1 MDAQRK
7 KIQNLTELLD
17 EKRNELNDLY
27 RRFGEKLLRDA
38 DTSEDLGMLLGRER
52 VDSWKSLMD
61 SRENDTRAILDIKDV
76 LARREELRQFHQEI
90 EKKRS
95 HIDGDYRQ
103 VLEELGFAFYQQY
116 TDGQTAQF
124 AEIWEKASADGA
136 QILKLEAKR
145 EKILD
150 ELASAG
156 ALQRMMLQLKLGTTD
171 SAITQHREKM
181 MRILADGAQRL
192 VEEGSL
198 EKCLEAGELDDQFG
212 RIMQSIR
219 DTAGKQRD
227 LDERRNSLQE
237 EKERLTGS
245 LEKQGA
251 AENPSRRIDALHA
264 KIRDT
269 DHRIT
274 MLSIMAARDFCDMAM
289 NEDGDRITEE
299 SALVKEQGQ
308 PLEQVASLRAEISN
322 TRKNIEVLE
331 SELKIGTLDR
341 TIGNIERSLSE
352 FEKKIK
358 QYQDQIEAMEKT
370 REDTI
375 RERDKLNEY
384 RDSIRKSLR

>member
-27 RRFGEKLLRDA
+27 RRFGEKLLKDA
-38 DTSEDLGMLLGRER
+38 DASEDLGVLLGRER

-95 HIDGDYRQ
+95 HVDGDYRQ
-103 VLEELGFAFYQQY
+103 VLEELGYACYKQY
-116 TDGQTAQF
+116 TDGQSAQF
-124 AEIWEKASADGA
+124 AEIWEKASVDGT
-136 QILKLEAKR
+136 QLVKLEEKR
-145 EKILD
+145 GKILD
-150 ELASAG
+150 DLASAG

-171 SAITQHREKM
+171 SAIKQHREKM

-198 EKCLEAGELDDQFG
+198 EKSLDAGDLDEQFG
-212 RIMQSIR
+212 RIMQAVR
-219 DTAGKQRD
+219 DTSGKKRD
-227 LDERRNSLQE
+227 LDERKNSMQE
-237 EKERLTGS
+237 EKERLTGA
-245 LEKQGA
+245 LVKHGA
-251 AENPSRRIDALHA
+251 AENPSRRMDALHA

-269 DHRIT
+269 DRRIT

-289 NEDGDRITEE
+289 NEDGDRSTEE
-299 SALVKEQGQ
+299 GALVKDQGQ

-331 SELKIGTLDR
+331 SELKIATLDR
-341 TIGNIERSLSE
+341 TLGNIERSLSE

-370 REDTI
+370 REETI
-375 RERDKLNEY
+375 QERNKLNDY
-384 RDSIRKSLR
+384 RDSIRKSLK